1 MLKLILIILAVLTFF
16 YIFSEL
22 SELEHDIKLRFSEHK
37 WAETAIT
44 LLILFWPCFIFALI
58 DNRDK
63 ISAYLWDYLS
73 NIL

>member
-22 SELEHDIKLRFSEHK
+22 AELEHELKLRFSEHK
-37 WAETAIT
+37 WAETALV
-44 LLILFWPCFIFALI
+44 LLILFWPWFIFALI

-63 ISAYLWDYLS
+63 IIKFFY
-73 NIL
+73 

>member
-1 MLKLILIILAVLTFF
+1 MLKLILIILGVLTFF

-22 SELEHDIKLRFSEHK
+22 AELEHELKLRFSEHK
-37 WAETAIT
+37 WVETALI
-44 LLILFWPCFIFALI
+44 LLILFWPWFIFALI

-63 ISAYLWDYLS
+63 ISAYLGDYLS